1 MMPDYRDDS
10 EQDSSALW
18 IEGRPPAS
26 GVSRLKRWLFPAL
39 TAAAVL
45 VLIIALGVS
54 CEHTHSCFCPLW
66 GLRCSGKT
74 AEDVQQLQLAV
85 QNNKDQLTSVV
96 EALKQLSALDALSR
110 SVAALKCSLEHII
123 NNSSA
128 AAGCCPMDW
137 DLFSSS
143 CYFFSKVSLS
153 WEESRD
159 WCEKQGSHLVVLS
172 TDAEWDFVTHRTVSQ
187 TFWIGLTDG
196 RTGKWEWVNQT
207 PYVME
212 RRRWRP
218 GQPDNWSGHGLGPG
232 DEDCAHLYKDG
243 RLNDLHCSTRCAT
256 SARDTASAAEQ
267 RHLWPD
273 CPVQNMFVSVVST
286 SELLSLIFILV
297 LINSTYRPKLTLNV
311 SH

>member
-18 IEGRPPAS
+18 IEDTKAS
-26 GVSRLKRWLFPAL
+26 KHLMTVEQSVSSLNDAIQSLNASL
-39 TAAAVL
+39 QQA
-45 VLIIALGVS
+45 
-54 CEHTHSCFCPLW
+54 EE
-66 GLRCSGKT
+66 T

-243 RLNDLHCSTRCAT
+243 RLNDLHCSTSMQYIC
-256 SARDTASAAEQ
+256 Q
-267 RHLWPD
+267 KH
-273 CPVQNMFVSVVST
+273 
-286 SELLSLIFILV
+286 SL
-297 LINSTYRPKLTLNV
+297 TD
-311 SH
+311 